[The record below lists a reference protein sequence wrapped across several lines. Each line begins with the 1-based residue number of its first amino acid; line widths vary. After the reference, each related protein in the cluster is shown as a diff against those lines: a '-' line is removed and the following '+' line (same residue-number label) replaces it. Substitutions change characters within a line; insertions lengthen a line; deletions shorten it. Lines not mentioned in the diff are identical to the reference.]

1 MWRQRLAATEPA
13 VTAARIDWFRHR
25 HHCEETMN
33 STNYPYIR
41 AWSRL
46 MGSHAFYVSAQVE
59 RAQREGAPQDAIYR
73 ATDGWRTIRDVKD
86 PVTLANVE
94 RLKAEMEGES

>member
-1 MWRQRLAATEPA
+1 MSGQ
-13 VTAARIDWFRHR
+13 
-25 HHCEETMN
+25 
-33 STNYPYIR
+33 NYPYIR
-41 AWSRL
+41 AWARL

-59 RAQREGAPQDAIYR
+59 RANREGAPADAIYR

-94 RLKAEMEGES
+94 RMKADLEADR